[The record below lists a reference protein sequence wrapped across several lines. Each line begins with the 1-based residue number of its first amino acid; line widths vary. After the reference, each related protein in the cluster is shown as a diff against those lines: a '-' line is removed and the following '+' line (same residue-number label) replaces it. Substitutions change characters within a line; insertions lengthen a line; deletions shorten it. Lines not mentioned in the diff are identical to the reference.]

1 MLPCDLADAAAVE
14 ALVPAAEAAMGALD
28 ILVNNAG
35 VTRDN
40 LFMRMKDEEWDTV
53 IAVDLTAA
61 FRLSRACL
69 KGMMRRRFGRII
81 GITSIVGVTGN
92 PGQGNYAAAKAGM
105 IGMSKALAAEVASRG
120 ITVNCIAP
128 GFIAS
133 PMTDALNDK
142 QREAILAS
150 VPLGRLG
157 AGADIGAAAVYLA
170 SDEAGLRHRPD
181 PARQW
186 RYGNDLRTLARSST
200 VANSASGLSP
210 CLVRY
215 AIEPVRCR
223 RRVDAGGVVRT
234 KSHSRRGPPERG
246 RRALGTV
253 RKLDRLR
260 IGTGVNCRA
269 CDAHGRTKEQ
279 MK

>member
-1 MLPCDLADAAAVE
+1 MFDLTGKTALVTGASGGLGGAIARALYGQGARVTLSGTRREALEALAGELGSRAHVLPCDLADAAAVE
-14 ALVPAAEAAMGALD
+14 ALVPTAEAAMGSLD

-40 LFMRMKDEEWDTV
+40 LFMRMKDAEWDTV

-81 GITSIVGVTGN
+81 GVTSIVGVTGN

-133 PMTDALNDK
+133 PMTDAINDK

-150 VPLGRLG
+150 VPMGRLG

-170 SDEAGLRHRPD
+170 SDEAAYVTG
-181 PARQW
+181 Q
-186 RYGNDLRTLARSST
+186 TLH
-200 VANSASGLSP
+200 VN
-210 CLVRY
+210 
-215 AIEPVRCR
+215 
-223 RRVDAGGVVRT
+223 GGM
-234 KSHSRRGPPERG
+234 
-246 RRALGTV
+246 AM
-253 RKLDRLR
+253 
-260 IGTGVNCRA
+260 I
-269 CDAHGRTKEQ
+269 
-279 MK
+279 

>member
-1 MLPCDLADAAAVE
+1 MFDLTGKTALVTGASGGLGGAIARALYGQGARVTLSGTRREALEALSGELGSRAHVLPCDLADAAAVE
-14 ALVPAAEAAMGALD
+14 ALVPTAEAAMGSLD

-40 LFMRMKDEEWDTV
+40 LFMRMKDADWDTV

-81 GITSIVGVTGN
+81 GVTSIVGVTGN

-142 QREAILAS
+142 QRESILAS
-150 VPLGRLG
+150 VPIGRLG

-170 SDEAGLRHRPD
+170 SGEAAYVTG
-181 PARQW
+181 Q
-186 RYGNDLRTLARSST
+186 TLH
-200 VANSASGLSP
+200 VN
-210 CLVRY
+210 
-215 AIEPVRCR
+215 
-223 RRVDAGGVVRT
+223 GGM
-234 KSHSRRGPPERG
+234 
-246 RRALGTV
+246 AM
-253 RKLDRLR
+253 
-260 IGTGVNCRA
+260 I
-269 CDAHGRTKEQ
+269 
-279 MK
+279 